1 MDRVHEA
8 VSGQILPAAK
18 FNELQD
24 NALGIAQVPGL
35 LIGGDRV
42 SSDGA
47 TIRVSHISTFVIGTN
62 RYGGSGDLVITPSG
76 LVAGTWYY
84 IYAYISGGV
93 IAAELSADVPWVGY
107 TFKNLTSTHR
117 YLGCVRATGA
127 AAVLPFRKSGNRYRY
142 RVSAGPASDTFN
154 ATNGVLSG
162 AGITTWADLTLA
174 HHTSGETLLPPH
186 ARLAQIEL
194 RVERGSGTGQLQAG
208 VRTKGDATTLGA
220 GDDSAHRET
229 EIETD
234 SSQRIQW
241 AATFDAV
248 PTPDEQA
255 NLAVRVLGFTE

>member
-174 HHTSGETLLPPH
+174 HATSFIL
-186 ARLAQIEL
+186 
-194 RVERGSGTGQLQAG
+194 
-208 VRTKGDATTLGA
+208 TTLGA